1 MRRPV
6 LLLLALAALLGTSSA
21 AGPSTE
27 DKKKAIRMKST
38 PKLKEILADLGIE
51 FDAAIGKE
59 ELRELVLQKD
69 ALTKWE
75 EKHPDQK
82 KVRAYCLATAWPP
95 HVHVHVH
102 PHPLP
107 CALQAPSKARAAGGG
122 GGSATAMGDM
132 FFTMMDKDK
141 DGQLSKEEVGKLA
154 EMMAAMPG
162 GPPAI
167 PSPSPS
173 PSPNPIATMVPGG
186 PGSGGAD
193 GAGGAPPEMSSE
205 QVDQFFK
212 MMDGNGDGVASKAEV
227 SAFMNQMMGMMG
239 KSGASSPRGGGPAGM
254 PGGMGGA
261 GMGGGAALDE
271 DEDDGRDEL

>member
-27 DKKKAIRMKST
+27 EKKRAIRMKST

-82 KVRAYCLATAWPP
+82 KVRAYCLATAWPRACASTRM
-95 HVHVHVH
+95 
-102 PHPLP
+102 P
-107 CALQAPSKARAAGGG
+107 CAPQAPSKARAAGGG

-141 DGQLSKEEVGKLA
+141 DGQLSKEEVVNA
-154 EMMAAMPG
+154 EMLAAMPG

-167 PSPSPS
+167 PP
-173 PSPNPIATMVPGG
+173 
-186 PGSGGAD
+186 
-193 GAGGAPPEMSSE
+193 
-205 QVDQFFK
+205 
-212 MMDGNGDGVASKAEV
+212 
-227 SAFMNQMMGMMG
+227 
-239 KSGASSPRGGGPAGM
+239 
-254 PGGMGGA
+254 
-261 GMGGGAALDE
+261 
-271 DEDDGRDEL
+271 